1 MLTQATA
8 TINNMTRDEIVEV
21 LQKEGG
27 YQCYDHE
34 ATEDLREV
42 LRTDIER
49 GILPGTILPEASQP
63 A

>member
-1 MLTQATA
+1 MQTQADA
-8 TINNMTRDEIVEV
+8 IINNMTRGEIVDV
-21 LQKEGG
+21 LQKQGG

-42 LRTDIER
+42 LRSDIER
-49 GILPGTILPEASQP
+49 SILPESILPEASQP